1 MSVSKVSQYRK
12 LIICLTFLNLDDSGF
27 SNYER
32 ANLVVLIVT
41 TISVQITFA
50 DFMNISVVILLLF
63 IGNLPYLM
71 GLFLT
76 ILKKK
81 RDLISFVPEYYY

>member
-1 MSVSKVSQYRK
+1 M
-12 LIICLTFLNLDDSGF
+12 
-27 SNYER
+27 
-32 ANLVVLIVT
+32 IVT